1 VHPNGLIQ
9 IEVDV
14 RNVAGPAGDEVIQ
27 VYASYPATT
36 RRRSMKELKGF
47 ARVRLEPGQGKRVNI
62 PLRIRD
68 LRVWDTKADDWAI
81 EPGPVRLRVGPSSN
95 NLPLEQTVTIN

>member
-1 VHPNGLIQ
+1 LIQ

-27 VYASYPATT
+27 VYASYPQTT
-36 RRRSMKELKGF
+36 ARRSLKELKGF
-47 ARVRLEPGQGKRVNI
+47 ARVHLLPGEGKRVKI

-68 LRVWDTKADDWAI
+68 LRYWDMNADDWVI
-81 EPGPVRLRVGPSSN
+81 EKGPVLLRVGPSSN
-95 NLPLEQTVTIN
+95 AIKLEQTVTIN